1 MTDNSDGTSARPRR
15 STRTPAKT
23 PVKAAGA
30 AVPPGPP
37 ESPVQAAKRKAR
49 DTEKSPAEKL
59 EYLLTNSKSK
69 LTKIDISDSINYNN
83 FLELSEEAQ
92 ERLCALLPPTAF
104 TTYVPSVSPS
114 HPDGPP
120 SQEPGSTDA
129 MDVDEAPV
137 LRNPAMLDPTVFTSS
152 FFLSAAHTWQDHLV
166 SNWLGKKASDD
177 LEKFR
182 QGARDGTLHADW
194 KDELWE
200 LDHSPETVTASRS
213 RKKQAKAELD
223 LTALVKRDLL
233 QAGDVLAYKR
243 TFPHMKVTVEKD
255 LLVDTINANS
265 QTVNFLL
272 LPGVQPSLNPSLL
285 VVGSREYDGK
295 LLSIEDIA
303 DPVALE
309 RGVLDVDGRVSYS
322 DKYEDDTASCPETH
336 TQSGGVPDELRNAI
350 AVRAW
355 KSFTVW
361 RWREE
366 MQGQVEMQLVQ
377 ERGGRE
383 RVATLFYLRG
393 CCANGG

>member
-1 MTDNSDGTSARPRR
+1 MTDNNDGASTRPRR

-23 PVKAAGA
+23 PGA
-30 AVPPGPP
+30 AAASAPP
-37 ESPVQAAKRKAR
+37 ESPVQAKRKTR
-49 DTEKSPAEKL
+49 DTEKSPADKL

-69 LTKIDISDSINYNN
+69 LTRVDISDLINYNN

-104 TTYVPSVSPS
+104 ATYVPSVSSS
-114 HPDGPP
+114 HPDGRR
-120 SQEPGSTDA
+120 SPGAADA
-129 MDVDEAPV
+129 MDVDVPV
-137 LRNPAMLDPTVFTSS
+137 LRNPATLDPTVLTSP

-194 KDELWE
+194 KDEVWE
-200 LDHSPETVTASRS
+200 LDHSPETPSRS
-213 RKKQAKAELD
+213 KKKQTRADLD
-223 LTALVKRDLL
+223 LTALVKRELL
-233 QAGDVLAYKR
+233 QVGDVLAYKR
-243 TFPHMKVTVEKD
+243 AFPHLKVTVEKD
-255 LLVDTINANS
+255 LLVDTINASS

-272 LPGVQPSLNPSLL
+272 LPGVQSSLPPSLL
-285 VVGSREYDGK
+285 VAGSREYDGK

-322 DKYEDDTASCPETH
+322 DKYEDDAASCPV
-336 TQSGGVPDELRNAI
+336 TQTQLGGVPDELRNSI

-377 ERGGRE
+377 ERGARE

-393 CCANGG
+393 CYTNGG